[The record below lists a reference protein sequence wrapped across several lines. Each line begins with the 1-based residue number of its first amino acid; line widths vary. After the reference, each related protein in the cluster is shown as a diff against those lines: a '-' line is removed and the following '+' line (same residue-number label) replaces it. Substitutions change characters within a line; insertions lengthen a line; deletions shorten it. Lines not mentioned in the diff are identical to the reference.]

1 MRSALILSL
10 TTALAATTLSVSCTS
25 DDPVASGD
33 IKDNTIKF
41 GVSTDYLRSSS
52 MTDNILNEFHVY
64 AYQNNATTPYIKDLA
79 IHKTDN
85 NEWLSSSSVY
95 WPSNGSLS
103 FYAFAPGDRVTHDP
117 REPNYYDTFADINP
131 ATTDLL
137 YAVNRDMIAPGSKV
151 GLNFRHA
158 LSKVAVKML
167 SSNTNLRVYVSNVI
181 INGVNSRGNFHFPEA
196 NTSDYPAPENT
207 GTWTDQNTPKT
218 LVLHQAQS
226 ADQII
231 TLSSTA
237 TDLGDLGLGYHGA
250 KFVIP
255 QTLTQDNGKDT
266 EAYIGVTCS
275 IYDAN
280 TGEKLWPNANTPD
293 ENIAKGSA
301 FGDGLLKFP
310 LSSSLFSEWYPG
322 YHYIYN
328 LIINTNE
335 ATGSLASVT
344 PIVDS
349 YVEVT
354 STYE

>member
-10 TTALAATTLSVSCTS
+10 AATLATTTLSVSCTS
-25 DDPVASGD
+25 DDPIASGD
-33 IKDNTIKF
+33 IKGNSIKF
-41 GVSTDYLRSSS
+41 GVSTDYLRSSK
-52 MTDNILNEFHVY
+52 MTDNILKEFHVY
-64 AYQNNATTPYIKDLA
+64 AYNNNAATPYIDNLA
-79 IHKTDN
+79 IRKTDG
-85 NEWLSSSSVY
+85 NEWQSTSSVY

-103 FYAFAPGDRVTHDP
+103 FYAFAPGDLVDHDP
-117 REPNYYDTFADINP
+117 REPNYYDTFADSNP

-137 YAVNRDMIAPGSKV
+137 YAVNRDMTAPGAKV

-158 LSKVAVKML
+158 LSKVAVKMM
-167 SSNTNLRVYVSNVI
+167 SGNSNLIVNVSNVI

-218 LVLHQAQS
+218 LVLHQAKS
-226 ADQII
+226 ADQIL

-255 QTLTQDNGKDT
+255 QTLNQTNENGN
-266 EAYIGVTCS
+266 EAYIGVMCL

-280 TGEKLWPNANTPD
+280 TGEKLWPNANTSD
-293 ENIAKGSA
+293 ENMVNGSA

-310 LSSSLFSEWYPG
+310 LSSSLISEWYPG

-328 LIINTNE
+328 LIIDSNE
-335 ATGSLASVT
+335 DTASLEFVAPT
-344 PIVDS
+344 VDS